1 MRHVVAVC
9 CVVVAG
15 LSAPP
20 AHADVELPIP
30 PVTQATHVWCWIAV
44 GEMVFRA
51 FDIPAVNDHYQCGV
65 VGAVAIGT
73 ARDAC
78 ARDCRRCVVPGGDA
92 TTVMGMLVEYP
103 RRVSMLQGVRVPR
116 LFVAHTGALGPD
128 ELRRELDSG
137 RPVVAGIN
145 PGGRPAAFAASA
157 HVALIV
163 GYRVVDEI
171 LWLIV
176 NDPYPFAPQTW
187 PDPYLA
193 VGATKLA
200 PGRYALPYR
209 RYTEQLGWVESFLVR
224 KDGEHVTD
232 GRRCLASTPLAQT
245 SCPAAPMQNPGEP
258 CACGIA
264 RGVVVD
270 GGP

>member
-1 MRHVVAVC
+1 MTRRTLLLLLALQ
-9 CVVVAG
+9 A
-15 LSAPP
+15 SSSR
-20 AHADVELPIP
+20 ADVELPIP

-44 GEMVFRA
+44 GEMLFRA
-51 FDIPAVNDHYQCGV
+51 FDVPAVNAHYQCGV

-73 ARDAC
+73 ARDEC

-103 RRVSMLQGVRVPR
+103 RRVSMLQGGRVPR
-116 LFVAHTGALGPD
+116 LFVAHTGALSPD
-128 ELRRELDSG
+128 ELRRELDTG

-145 PGGRPAAFAASA
+145 PGGRPAAFGASA

-163 GYRVVDEI
+163 GYHVAGDV
-171 LWLIV
+171 LWLVV
-176 NDPYPFAPQTW
+176 NDPYPFSPQTW

-200 PGRYALPYR
+200 PGRYGVPYR
-209 RYTEQLGWVESFLVR
+209 VYTEGLGWVESFLVR
-224 KDGEHVTD
+224 RDGEHVAD
-232 GRRCLASTPLAQT
+232 GRRCFASTPLSQT
-245 SCPAAPMQNPGEP
+245 NCPAAPLQAPGSP
-258 CACGIA
+258 CACGPA

-270 GGP
+270 GGR